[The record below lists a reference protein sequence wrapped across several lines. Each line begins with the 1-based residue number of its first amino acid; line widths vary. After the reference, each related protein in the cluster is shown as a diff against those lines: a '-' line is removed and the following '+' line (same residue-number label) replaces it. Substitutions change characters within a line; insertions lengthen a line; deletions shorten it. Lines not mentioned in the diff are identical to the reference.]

1 VIGLAGAGSGTT
13 VVPAAQVVVMVGSSL
28 GAWLLLVN
36 QARLDRWEAGLLLA
50 GYAATLPL
58 IVLR

>member
-1 VIGLAGAGSGTT
+1 
-13 VVPAAQVVVMVGSSL
+13 MVGTSL

-36 QARLDRWEAGLLLA
+36 QARLDRWEAGLLLV

-58 IVLR
+58 IILQ

>member
-13 VVPAAQVVVMVGSSL
+13 VVPTTQVVVMVGSSL
-28 GAWLLLVN
+28 GAWLLVN
-36 QARLDRWEAGLLLA
+36 RARLDRWEAGLLLV